1 MKELTESGVRQ
12 KDRQCRDQDC
22 KTYFNVAPN
31 AIKLQLYY
39 DAWLEVLSELS
50 SGLICTIYIPRNS
63 TI

>member
-12 KDRQCRDQDC
+12 KDRQYRDQDC

-39 DAWLEVLSELS
+39 DGWLEVLSELS